1 MEVNRSYY
9 HQSNLCFLKRARK
22 QQQLLFVLAA
32 FLSAL
37 KLGRLTNGGLPETM
51 TRLGMSSGKW
61 LWASSYFLLFQHPK
75 PHTGSKSKGLSKGIR
90 NLLSSNRICDN
101 STKRDAGLLSQ
112 FYFIRIGLLQRFG
125 TSVMPRAALRSSNLA
140 TSTNCL
146 QSYHLSTR
154 QRPEIAP
161 FLGDE
166 ITARCCHFLWHKMV
180 YIGFDGENM
189 TGSYLYETIRIQMIQ
204 VSYTRKMPS
213 FLSIRKRQKNAYCL
227 DIVCCIARG
236 QYLYILK
243 TP

>member
-1 MEVNRSYY
+1 MLSEESEKVVAPFCFGCISQRLKIRQTDKWWAARNNDKAWDVIRKMALGFLLLPSSPPSKTTLV
-9 HQSNLCFLKRARK
+9 QNLKDY
-22 QQQLLFVLAA
+22 LAA
-32 FLSAL
+32 F
-37 KLGRLTNGGLPETM
+37 ET
-51 TRLGMSSGKW
+51 
-61 LWASSYFLLFQHPK
+61 F
-75 PHTGSKSKGLSKGIR
+75 
-90 NLLSSNRICDN
+90 LSSNRICDN
-101 STKRDAGLLSQ
+101 SMKSDAGLLSQ
-112 FYFIRIGLLQRFG
+112 FRFIRIGLLQRFG

-204 VSYTRKMPS
+204 VSYERKMPQ
-213 FLSIRKRQKNAYCL
+213 FLSIRKRQKNAFYL